1 MTQGPRH
8 AGANGDRATTDPFGA
23 AAEEAARLVDAL
35 GQWLA
40 ARAATRPGGPV
51 DLGYLDAHIAT
62 GAAECKLC
70 PLCQVISLLRT
81 SSPELAHRL
90 DEAMEALLALARVA
104 LDGVERSRADK
115 PADSG
120 FETID
125 IS

>member
-1 MTQGPRH
+1 MTQGPT
-8 AGANGDRATTDPFGA
+8 ADRATTDPYGA

-40 ARAATRPGGPV
+40 ARAAARPTGGV
-51 DLGYLDAHIAT
+51 DLGYLNTHIAT

-70 PLCQVISLLRT
+70 PLCQLISLARQG
-81 SSPELAHRL
+81 SPELAHKL
-90 DEAMEALLALARVA
+90 DDAVEALLALARMA
-104 LDGVERSRADK
+104 LDGVERQRTDK
-115 PADSG
+115 PAGAG

>member
-1 MTQGPRH
+1 VTES
-8 AGANGDRATTDPFGA
+8 DRATADPFGA

-40 ARAATRPGGPV
+40 ARSAARPSGPV
-51 DLGYLDAHIAT
+51 DLGYLNTHVAT
-62 GAAECKLC
+62 GSAECKLC
-70 PLCQVISLLRT
+70 PLCQLISLLRT
-81 SSPELAHRL
+81 SSPELAHRM

-104 LDGVERSRADK
+104 LDGVERQRAAK
-115 PADSG
+115 PTATG

>member
-1 MTQGPRH
+1 MSERPPS
-8 AGANGDRATTDPFGA
+8 AGTAGDRATTDPFGA
-23 AAEEAARLVDAL
+23 AAEEAAKLVDAL

-40 ARAATRPGGPV
+40 ARAATRPSGPV
-51 DLGYLDAHIAT
+51 DLGYLNTHIAT
-62 GAAECKLC
+62 GSAECKLC

-90 DEAMEALLALARVA
+90 DEAVEALLALARVA
-104 LDGVERSRADK
+104 LDGVERQRQSK
-115 PADSG
+115 PTASG